1 MTLYDPVLEQL
12 TQSPKLGLYIQRL
25 EQVLQTEQAKR
36 QAFYRHITEQDK
48 AEFIN
53 GQMIMHSPVKLRHN
67 RTGKFLLKLLDTHV
81 SNHKLGFVG
90 YEKLM
95 VSLTRNDYEP
105 DLCFFRQ
112 EVAEAFTA
120 DQMLFPAP
128 DFVVEILSPSTAAND
143 RGVKLEDYAAHGIAE
158 YWIID
163 PDAELLEQYL
173 LDPATDTYR
182 LERKPPRAQS
192 RVRPCPTSPSPCA
205 PYLTKKKIA
214 WPCRS
219 WSASQPVS

>member
-1 MTLYDPVLEQL
+1 MTLHDPVLEQL
-12 TQSPKLGLYIQRL
+12 TQSPKLGLYVQRL
-25 EQVLQTEQAKR
+25 EQLLQSEQAKR
-36 QAFYRHITEQDK
+36 QAFYRRITEQDK

-67 RTGKFLLKLLDTHV
+67 RTGNFLLTLLNFHV
-81 SNHKLGFVG
+81 SLNKLGFVG

-112 EVAEAFTA
+112 EVAEGFTA

-163 PDAELLEQYL
+163 PDEELLEQYL

-182 LERKPPRAQS
+182 LERKTSSGTITSTAVPHFTIPVRALFDEEENRMALQK
-192 RVRPCPTSPSPCA
+192 
-205 PYLTKKKIA
+205 L
-214 WPCRS
+214 
-219 WSASQPVS
+219 VS